1 MEMSDLEKIEEQHPE
16 LKFYMIDVPN
26 PHYHGHIDGNNV
38 YINEN
43 QPELDWLVTALH
55 ECIHSDYDYGD
66 LSDGTKFSTKIAER
80 WAIRESR
87 REYNAM
93 FNGKLITSKRD
104 RR

>member
-1 MEMSDLEKIEEQHPE
+1 MEMSDLEKIEDHHPE

-55 ECIHSDYDYGD
+55 ECVHSDYDYGD
-66 LSDGTKFSTKIAER
+66 LSDGTNFSTKVAER
-80 WAIRESR
+80 WAVSESKREF
-87 REYNAM
+87 NAM
-93 FNGKLITSKRD
+93 FNGKLITSNCDWR
-104 RR
+104 